1 MSLEALQC
9 AYLCCCVLENKS
21 SIKKQASIGVYVIS
35 DINTCK
41 NPPSPLQ
48 SIVTVLVCIFEKA
61 FVYVNPRDISLSY
74 SFIPIASKC
83 NRSEKL

>member
-41 NPPSPLQ
+41 NPHLQ

-61 FVYVNPRDISLSY
+61 FVHVNPRDISLSY
-74 SFIPIASKC
+74 SFIPIASM
-83 NRSEKL
+83 

>member
-1 MSLEALQC
+1 MSLEDLQC

-21 SIKKQASIGVYVIS
+21 SIKKQASIGVYVVS

-41 NPPSPLQ
+41 NPPPPGYCYSPSLH
-48 SIVTVLVCIFEKA
+48 IEKA
-61 FVYVNPRDISLSY
+61 FVHVNPRDSSLSH
-74 SFIPIASKC
+74 SFTPVASKC